1 MKTKRGEGL
10 INIVTLGCS
19 KNLVDSEQLARQ
31 LDANNLRVLH
41 DSDKTDARTVVI
53 NTCGFI
59 NDAKE
64 ESVNT
69 ILNFVEARKKGQ
81 LDHVYVMGCLSERY
95 KKDLQ
100 HEIPEVDEYF
110 GANNLEDIVKTL
122 GGNLKHDLLG
132 ERQVTTPNHY
142 AYLKISEGCDRTCS
156 FCAIPLMRGKHRSK
170 PLELVLNEAENLVT
184 KGAKELILIAQ
195 DLTYYG
201 IDLYKEQKLNQL
213 LLDLSSISGLEW
225 IRLHYAYPTGFPKE
239 ILHTIHEKEN
249 ICSYLDIPF
258 QHINDQVLKNMRRG
272 ISKKHTYELID
283 AIKKNVPHISLRT
296 TLLTGFPGETKEA
309 FNDLL
314 QFVEEIRFDRLGV
327 FTYSEEE
334 STFGARNF
342 NDDIPEEV
350 KKYRAEEVMS
360 RQQMIS
366 RDMNQKKIGTETKV
380 LLDRSEGDYFIGR
393 TESDSPEVDN
403 EVLIKNTRH
412 VNIQPGEFHNV
423 KITDAEDY
431 DLFGEIIE

>member
-342 NDDIPEEV
+342 NDDIPEEE

-366 RDMNQKKIGTETKV
+366 RDKNQKKIGTETKV

-423 KITDAEDY
+423 QITDAEDY